1 MERFRDDGHL
11 TDEALSAL
19 IQQAPLGELERLE
32 IAEHLAFCDDCL
44 QRYTVL
50 LADTPLLSPAQSC
63 RETLWVRIRRRT
75 IRLVTSRY
83 ATAAAAVV
91 LALTLLWSGL
101 RCSGTASERPGFFQE
116 AGSAVSDQ
124 LHDFSQRW
132 SDSFDGIFSRMSGF
146 FDSFGGGRPQT
157 NQGGINS

>member
-19 IQQAPLGELERLE
+19 IQQVPMGELERLE
-32 IAEHLAFCDDCL
+32 IAEHLAFCDICL
-44 QRYTVL
+44 QRYTTL
-50 LADTPLLSPAQSC
+50 LTDAPLLIPAQSC
-63 RETLWVRIRRRT
+63 RETLWARIRRRT

-101 RCSGTASERPGFFQE
+101 RFSGTAPEHSGFFQG

-124 LHDFSQRW
+124 LQDFSQRW
-132 SDSFDGIFSRMSGF
+132 SNSLDGIFSRMSGF

>member
-19 IQQAPLGELERLE
+19 VQQAPLGELERLE

-44 QRYTVL
+44 QRYTL
-50 LADTPLLSPAQSC
+50 LLTDTPCFHRSSC
-63 RETLWVRIRRRT
+63 RETLWVRLRRRS

-101 RCSGTASERPGFFQE
+101 RFSGTAPEHSGFFQE
-116 AGSAVSDQ
+116 AGSAVSGQ
-124 LHDFSQRW
+124 LHDFSQHW
-132 SDSFDGIFSRMSGF
+132 KQF
-146 FDSFGGGRPQT
+146 F
-157 NQGGINS
+157 

>member
-19 IQQAPLGELERLE
+19 IQQVPLGELERLE
-32 IAEHLAFCDDCL
+32 IAEHLAFCDICL
-44 QRYTVL
+44 QRYTTL
-50 LADTPLLSPAQSC
+50 LEDAPLLTPAQSC
-63 RETLWVRIRRRT
+63 RETLWARIRRRT

-101 RCSGTASERPGFFQE
+101 RFSGTAPERPGFFQE

-146 FDSFGGGRPQT
+146 FDSFGGGRPQI